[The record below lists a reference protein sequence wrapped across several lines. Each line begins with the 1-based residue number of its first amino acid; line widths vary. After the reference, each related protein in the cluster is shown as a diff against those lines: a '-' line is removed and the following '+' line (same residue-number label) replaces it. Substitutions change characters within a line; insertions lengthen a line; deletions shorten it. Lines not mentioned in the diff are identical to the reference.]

1 MKLKMPESS
10 RVMRDNEEY
19 YERVLEETNE
29 ETKKEEDRIC
39 ALNNADSVE
48 NSKRRWIFK
57 NVSLKF
63 GNYKSHRVFI
73 LIAYSQNLV

>member
-39 ALNNADSVE
+39 ALYNADSVE
-48 NSKRRWIFK
+48 KSKRRWIFK
-57 NVSLKF
+57 NVSLRF
-63 GNYKSHRVFI
+63 GN
-73 LIAYSQNLV
+73 